1 MPGADAELVDHTE
14 RILHVMTYCEGMG
27 TSLWHYPQAVAVME
41 AHVRHLDALAPTPE
55 RYFAAVMVA
64 AYLTKETPLR
74 FGDAELHARWHRLR
88 TSYLALT
95 DRTAWCHA
103 ARDAFTAGDNR
114 MTWLAN
120 HGPPELNLR
129 AEG

>member
-1 MPGADAELVDHTE
+1 MQIEVDEQESAHGHGLVVREVGAAE
-14 RILHVMTYCEGMG
+14 I
-27 TSLWHYPQAVAVME
+27 AVEVME

-55 RYFAAVMVA
+55 RYFAAATVA

-103 ARDAFTAGDNR
+103 ERDAFTAGDNR
-114 MTWLAN
+114 MTWLPN